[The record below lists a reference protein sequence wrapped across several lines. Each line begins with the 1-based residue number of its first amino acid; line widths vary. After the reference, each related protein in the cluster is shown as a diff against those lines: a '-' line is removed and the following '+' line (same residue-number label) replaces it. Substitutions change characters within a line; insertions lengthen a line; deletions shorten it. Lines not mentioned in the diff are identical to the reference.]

1 MHTNPQTTVNRK
13 WPFESSIPHDS
24 EDKDACSDEP
34 ISSGW
39 SPPPAQETT
48 TDTRGPGRQSL
59 LLGHI
64 TQHEPLWSVQAR
76 RFSVVLLWCF
86 WWSLYWCFFFFWIML
101 PFLSVLFVFLC
112 VFYFW
117 LVSVC
122 VHVRL
127 SRKLWLLS
135 LSWGKLKEKDWGE
148 RGAESGVID
157 SMCGTSWH
165 RGHLHTHT
173 CPSLKMSGSLIGQ
186 IVVMRPV
193 GMEIR
198 ADTLDIWGKSL
209 IRFLSES
216 WMRRWIPL
224 SCLYA
229 KCKSVAM
236 RQLA

>member
-1 MHTNPQTTVNRK
+1 MVTP
-13 WPFESSIPHDS
+13 S
-24 EDKDACSDEP
+24 
-34 ISSGW
+34 
-39 SPPPAQETT
+39 
-48 TDTRGPGRQSL
+48 GPGDHYRHS
-59 LLGHI
+59 GSRE
-64 TQHEPLWSVQAR
+64 TEPAAGPHHTAR
-76 RFSVVLLWCF
+76 APVVCPGTALFCCSIVVFLVVTV
-86 WWSLYWCFFFFWIML
+86 LMFFFFWIML